1 MDTLLQDIR
10 FAFRSLRR
18 TPGFALTIVV
28 MMALGIGV
36 NSMIYSV
43 LRAILFAELPF
54 PDAHRIVAIDAY
66 DTREPGHGS
75 SMSLPDSRDIGE
87 RSKTLTSLAMYTE
100 TGAYIADGDSPQRY
114 TATLTSDALLS
125 ALHIQP
131 MLGRWFTAAECKTGA
146 DIVPVVVG
154 HRLWRELLKG
164 DSAVVGHTL
173 RVNGRV
179 RTIVGVMPAG
189 FRFPEASDVF
199 IPLAT
204 NDTSDVRGAHYLDVI
219 ARLKP
224 GVTLAQASVELA
236 QIAAVLEKDYVST
249 NKATTFRPTIL
260 HESQVEEI
268 RPMLLL
274 LALAVTFVLLIA
286 CANVANLLLARATG
300 RVRELGV
307 RVAMGATRWRVVRQ
321 LLTESV
327 LLALV
332 SCVLGVLLGEWGMRF
347 TLASI
352 PVETPYWMDFRL
364 DPGVVAVVV
373 AVSIVSGI
381 LFGLAPALHVT
392 AGDLLSPLREG
403 TPGGGD
409 SRARNRM
416 RNTLVVAEV
425 ALAVVLLIG
434 SGLMIRSFLRMHEQR
449 NALNTD
455 RVLTASVTLP
465 VALYPNEDQR
475 VQFFREFRQSL
486 SGLPGVKSVGG
497 VLNLHLGT
505 SNWTVSVEREGIDPP
520 KSPDMPIV
528 AYNVI
533 TPGYLKSIGLSL
545 IEGRDFEETDGEP
558 GRFAALLNQSA
569 AKKLWPG
576 ESAIGKRLKVGGEK
590 EYSTVVGVVSDVRQ
604 RVDASSKRIAEVLTP
619 HPQSKRQT
627 LTWAILTDGPPAAL
641 APVVRQLLRARDPN
655 LPIYNLRSMREH
667 VARALWDTRLYAQL
681 MSVFSALALF
691 IAALGIYGVMAYT
704 VGQRTREIGIR
715 MALGAARAD
724 VQRLVMGQATRLT
737 LMGVGIGLAAA
748 YGLTRLMAG
757 MLFGVRPDD
766 PPTFAGVTLI
776 LAASAVLAAWLPVAR
791 AVRVDP
797 VVALRHE

>member
-1 MDTLLQDIR
+1 MDSLLLDLR
-10 FAFRSLRR
+10 FAWRSLRR
-18 TPGFALTIVV
+18 TPGFALTVVV

-43 LRAILFAELPF
+43 LRAILFTDLPF
-54 PDAHRIVAIDAY
+54 PEAHRLVSIEAY

-75 SMSLPDSRDIGE
+75 NMSLPDSRDIRD
-87 RSKTLTSLAMYTE
+87 RSKTLTALTMWSE
-100 TGAYIADGDSPQRY
+100 TGVYIADGESPQRH
-114 TATLTSDALLS
+114 TATMTSEALLT
-125 ALHIQP
+125 ALQVKP
-131 MLGRWFTAAECKTGA
+131 LLGRWFTADECKTGA
-146 DIVPVVVG
+146 DRVSVVLG
-154 HRLWRELLKG
+154 HRLWQELLKG
-164 DSAVVGHTL
+164 DPAVIGRTL
-173 RVNGRV
+173 RVNARE

-199 IPLAT
+199 VPLAT
-204 NDTSDVRGAHYLDVI
+204 NDTSDVRGAHYLDVM
-219 ARLKP
+219 ARLAP
-224 GVTLAQASVELA
+224 GATLAQARVELA

-249 NKATTFRPTIL
+249 NKATTFRPTVL
-260 HESQVEEI
+260 HESQIQEI
-268 RPMLLL
+268 RPMMLL

-286 CANVANLLLARATG
+286 CANVANLLLARASG

-307 RVAMGATRWRVVRQ
+307 RVAMGATRWQIVRQ

-327 LLALV
+327 LLALIG
-332 SCVLGVLLGEWGMRF
+332 CMFGVLLGEWGMRL
-347 TLASI
+347 TLSSI

-364 DPGVVAVVV
+364 DPGVVAIVV

-409 SRARNRM
+409 TPARSRM
-416 RNTLVVAEV
+416 RNSLVVAEV

-434 SGLMIRSFLRMHEQR
+434 SGLMIRSFLRMQDQR
-449 NALNTD
+449 NALRAEN
-455 RVLTASVTLP
+455 VLTASVLLP
-465 VALYPNEDQR
+465 VVLYPEEAQR
-475 VQFFREFRQSL
+475 VQFFRELRQSL
-486 SGLPGVKSVGG
+486 SALPGVKSVGA

-505 SNWTVSVEREGIDPP
+505 NNWSVSVERQGIDQP
-520 KSPDMPIV
+520 KSPDMPTV
-528 AYNVI
+528 GYNVI
-533 TPGYLKSIGLSL
+533 TPGYLKSVGFTL
-545 IEGRDFEETDGEP
+545 IEGRDFNDTDGEP

-576 ESAIGKRLKVGGEK
+576 ESAMGKRLKVGGEQ
-590 EYSTVVGVVSDVRQ
+590 EYSTVVGIVADIRQ
-604 RVDASSKRIAEVLTP
+604 SVDAPAKRIAEVLTP
-619 HPQSKRQT
+619 HPQSKRQSM
-627 LTWAILTDGPPAAL
+627 TWAIRTEGSPAAL
-641 APVVRQLLRARDPN
+641 APAVRQLVRARDPN
-655 LPIYNLRSMREH
+655 LPIYNLRSMSEH

-724 VQRLVMGQATRLT
+724 VQRLIMGQATRLT

-748 YGLTRLMAG
+748 YGLTRFMVNQ
-757 MLFGVRPDD
+757 LFGVRPDD
-766 PPTFAGVTLI
+766 PPTFVVVTVI
-776 LAASAVLAAWLPVAR
+776 LAASAVFAAWLPVAR